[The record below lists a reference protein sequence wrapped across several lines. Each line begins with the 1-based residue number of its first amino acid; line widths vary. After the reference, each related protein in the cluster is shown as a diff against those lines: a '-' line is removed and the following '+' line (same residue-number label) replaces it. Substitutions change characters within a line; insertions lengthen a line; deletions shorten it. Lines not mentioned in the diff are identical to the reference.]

1 MLALAPVET
10 FGSVCRQVRLAR
22 GLSQVEVAKRGDVF
36 QSRISEI
43 ERDAY
48 SPGLEL
54 AQGVARGLGIKLS
67 ALIAICEGDATVD
80 QVVKNAARGAPIPEV
95 SFEGESVD
103 PQLAAM
109 ARKLG
114 YQVLRAVEE
123 LLRAGAARHQ
133 TGNSIPAE
141 GEEGRVTPASQVVP
155 RWSESE
161 FNNTMLLNI
170 SKKIQEQDPA
180 VGIGL

>member
-22 GLSQVEVAKRGDVF
+22 GLSQVEVARRGDVF
-36 QSRISEI
+36 QSRVSEI

-80 QVVKNAARGAPIPEV
+80 QVVKNAAGGAPIPEV
-95 SFEGESVD
+95 SFEGEGVD

-123 LLRAGAARHQ
+123 LLRAGAVGAKAQ
-133 TGNSIPAE
+133 TASPPKRKKVAP
-141 GEEGRVTPASQVVP
+141 RRPAS
-155 RWSESE
+155 
-161 FNNTMLLNI
+161 
-170 SKKIQEQDPA
+170 K
-180 VGIGL
+180 